1 MKKIF
6 IFALTLLMTIATFT
20 NYVPIYASGNNSYA
34 SSTDDSGNVTYYYSI
49 DDAWDAATD
58 GKKITLQK
66 DWNLDE
72 SLYVGVG
79 ETVYVDLNGYYISRN
94 LGSNHDD
101 YEKEGMVFDIS
112 GDANVTL
119 TGGNKSRTF
128 NVGFNGSTETV
139 TSGGL
144 ITGGNSSNSAGGIHM
159 RSGAKL
165 YLDNVAVAGN
175 RSSIAWYSFLAD
187 NPGYGAGIYINKN
200 CEVYLS
206 NNAQIAYNYAESD
219 GGGIYVNNTGT
230 IISLSSN
237 SSIHHNSAEDGGGI
251 DFKVS
256 DNKLF
261 SNDSTGS
268 ISYNRSRANCDYG
281 GGAILADGTD
291 SSTTISSITFQ
302 GNTTYKNG
310 GAIYL
315 EHKNITIANC
325 KFIDNVAENQ
335 GGAIYNNDDNNVISG
350 CEITNNKASSAGGG
364 IFAQYGHALSF
375 KEITTVKNNTR
386 GDGSADDVYLDW
398 SSDSNRAYV
407 TGGPSSWSEIG
418 IRTCKKEE
426 RLISNTETYYF
437 ANAFFSDYDDYHI
450 EFDEDKRE
458 LWTKSGAAVPTT
470 KEEVSPDIVHTG
482 KTYNGK
488 EIIEGY
494 FSMQTMGN
502 QYQDVDT
509 NYYYSDGY
517 FITSSEDPNIGN
529 PDYYDTHL
537 ATMSMS
543 MACSTFS
550 RIGKDGSY
558 NSYDGAYVYKS
569 KNIERLLT
577 DIGVTTENIY
587 INDDNTVQPT
597 TSSVGVAIGQKVI
610 TDHSNND
617 YILVPI
623 AIRGQGYEA
632 EWYSNTTIGTTG
644 EAEGFASSADA
655 VFEQLQYY
663 ISNYNL
669 EDAVSKGKVKFWIT
683 GYSRGGAVANLTAK
697 RIVEAYCSG
706 ASTNTSNQVYAYCFE
721 APKGGVN
728 SALKL
733 DLSKYYCIHNCINPV
748 DLVPFV
754 APEEMG
760 FIRYGVDHYIPGS
773 TDTSVEED
781 NNVWSYVENLSWAS
795 SYTRLKDNNYY
806 DVGTDDYN
814 AQRTL
819 MKAQLKSV
827 DPDNVFF
834 VDQFTVYYARYLAQ
848 AAKQSMYKKLDPNG
862 GNINQ
867 RQFISM
873 LWRSIEAWGLFST
886 DTQGDY
892 RNSYASV
899 SSSATSGVTFQ
910 TALQSLTKIIFSK
923 DSTVQ
928 KGLMT
933 SISSGASEMM
943 SDYMQLYHIWDDVIG
958 DWSIITQEKRN
969 EYLDYFWTNLMTKKA
984 VTTQKAAIDY
994 LTDTEI
1000 DEMHTAWNTVLDVL
1014 LRWVA
1019 VDYETKINDWN
1030 SPKVAGSTKSI
1041 PITEDITSDHSKYS
1055 NESQVLLGT
1064 LAQNVTAITQAHY
1077 PEINLSW
1084 VRSYDDF
1091 YDGDANRAIKIVT
1104 NKTPVISDSFNAN
1117 DETLTLTTSSDT
1129 PGAGIYYR
1137 VKSNMDADYGEW
1149 KPYNKAISL
1158 SPLDDQV
1165 TSYDVQMTAVYCTNV
1180 SEVVTKT
1187 YTLNKA
1193 HTVTVNGTS
1202 IGTYRVG
1209 NTVTINGTSTD
1220 SSKVFTSWKDSDVIT
1235 FADQNSAV
1243 TTFTMPDQ
1251 DVSVEANYAPTI
1263 SNATLTVS
1271 APAGGSPLATEG
1283 TLSWGESN
1291 SLNVHVYWRK
1301 GNEQP
1306 IGNASYNTTYKVI
1319 TIVDQDS
1326 TSGIYFNKDIT
1337 ANNITV
1343 VYSDVSSAN
1352 ASEAYVNA
1360 KGSLVIVGPDITT
1373 AKPKITSVEETSI
1386 TIVEDQEIT
1395 IDDLPTTATVTAEDG
1410 QTYTVDVKH
1419 DEVPKIIDDQGN
1431 KYLELPIV
1439 LSDTDAV
1446 INTDNKVL
1454 KVNITTQSRPAVPT
1468 ITADGT
1474 DSSKTISMSCST
1486 EGAKIYYRIDT
1497 SEQTEYTEAFTLS
1510 GTEGQKTTYTI
1521 TVWSKLDGI
1530 TSSEHT
1536 ETFVIDRPYTVT
1548 IKSIDTLG
1556 KVSEWKPDDII
1567 YHYYQ
1572 SESVTIAP
1580 PIQNNEQFK
1589 NWTWDATKLPEGT
1602 TITED
1607 SNQALNFT
1615 VKGNTELTAVYK
1627 PVVNNVSLTIEKPAL
1642 GKTLSTKV
1650 TSASVTFVNPYD
1662 LTNYLA
1668 DITWSP
1674 NSGYPVYG
1682 STYTA
1687 KISLTEQAAQDL
1699 QFALANNA
1707 NITVNNGAD
1716 EGVTATFAKSGD
1728 TYDIYVTFPTI
1739 DKIDLVSVKQP
1750 PVTSTTRAN
1759 AAQGIWNLPSSTNI
1773 TLENGMSVSANI
1785 NWDTLPTFDPSNLY
1799 AQEFEVTGS
1808 IVLPE
1813 YVSNSKEI
1821 SLAVKTTVTVPGAPQ
1836 VEAVNANHESGN
1848 YADPIKVSLSTNTE
1862 GASIYYTLDGTN
1874 PTTDSSLYTEEI
1886 EITSDTTLKVVAI
1899 KEGMIS
1905 TSIKT
1910 YTYTIGIKP
1919 TPTPTP
1925 TATSETKKKDTGWDD
1940 GGPFTTDTC
1949 GNVYDRWGNKIYEAT
1964 SCNVGGYN
1972 LVGTDTKD

>member
-6 IFALTLLMTIATFT
+6 ICALTLLITIATFT
-20 NYVPIYASGNNSYA
+20 NYTPIYAETIYA
-34 SSTDDSGNVTYYYSI
+34 SSVDDSGNTTYYYSI
-49 DDAWDAATD
+49 DDAWYAAVDD
-58 GKKITLQK
+58 GKKITLER
-66 DWNLDE
+66 DWNLDDE
-72 SLYVGVG
+72 LFVDTGD
-79 ETVYVDLNGYYISRN
+79 TVYVNLNGYYISRN
-94 LGSNHDD
+94 LGSDHDS
-101 YEKEGMVFDIS
+101 YEKDGMVFDIS
-112 GDANVTL
+112 SNANVTL
-119 TGGNKSRTF
+119 TGGTKSRTF

-144 ITGGNSSNSAGGIHM
+144 ISGGNSSNSAGGIHM

-175 RSSIAWYSFLAD
+175 RSSISWYSFLAD
-187 NPGYGAGIYINKN
+187 NPGYGAGIYINRN
-200 CEVYLS
+200 CEIYLT
-206 NNAQIAYNYAESD
+206 NNAQIAYNYAEAD
-219 GGGIYVNNTGT
+219 GGGIFVNDTGT

-281 GGAILADGTD
+281 GGAILVDGTD

-302 GNTTYKNG
+302 GNSTYNDG
-310 GAIYL
+310 GAIYMD
-315 EHKNITIANC
+315 HKSVTIANC
-325 KFIDNVAENQ
+325 KFIDNVAEHQ

-364 IFAQYGHALSF
+364 VFAQYGHALSF

-398 SSDSNRAYV
+398 SSDSNRAYI

-418 IRTCKKEE
+418 IRPAKQEE
-426 RLISNTETYYF
+426 RLLSDTETYYF
-437 ANAFFSDYDDYHI
+437 ANAFFSDYENYHI
-450 EFDEDKRE
+450 EFDDDNRE
-458 LWTKSGAAVPTT
+458 LWIKSGAATPTA

-482 KTYNGK
+482 KEYNGK

-517 FITSSEDPNIGN
+517 FITSSEDPNIGDPN
-529 PDYYDTHL
+529 YYDTHL

-550 RIGKDGSY
+550 RMGKDGAY

-577 DIGVTTENIY
+577 DIGVSTENIY

-610 TDHSNND
+610 TDHSDND

-655 VFEQLQYY
+655 VFIELQNY

-697 RIVEAYCSG
+697 RIIEAYCSG
-706 ASTNTSNQVYAYCFE
+706 TSTETSNQVYAYCFE

-728 SALKL
+728 SALQL
-733 DLSKYYCIHNCINPV
+733 DKSKYYCIHNSINPV

-760 FIRYGVDHYIPGS
+760 FIRYGVDHYNPGS
-773 TDTSVEED
+773 TDTSVTED
-781 NNVWSYVENLSWAS
+781 TTVWSYVQNQSWAS
-795 SYTRLKDNNYY
+795 SYSRLVDNNYY
-806 DVGTDDYN
+806 DVGTDAYN

-827 DPDNVFF
+827 DPDNVYF
-834 VDQFTVYYARYLAQ
+834 VDQFTLYYARYIAQ
-848 AAKQSMYKKLDPNG
+848 AAKQSMYKKVDSNG

-892 RNSYASV
+892 RNSYASIA
-899 SSSATSGVTFQ
+899 SGTTDGVTFQ

-943 SDYMQLYHIWDDVIG
+943 SDYIQLYHIWDDVIG
-958 DWSIITQEKRN
+958 DWAIITQEKRN
-969 EYLDYFWTNLMTKKA
+969 EYLDYFWENLMTKKA

-994 LTDTEI
+994 LTNDEI
-1000 DEMHTAWNTVLDVL
+1000 SEMHTAWNTVLDVL

-1030 SPKVAGSTKSI
+1030 SPKVAGSTTSI
-1041 PITEDITSDHSKYS
+1041 PITEGITSDHSKYS

-1064 LAQNVTAITQAHY
+1064 LAQNVSAITQAHY

-1084 VRSYDDF
+1084 VRSYDSF
-1091 YDGDANRAIKIVT
+1091 YDDDANRAIKIVT
-1104 NKTPVISDSFNAN
+1104 DKVPVITDSFDAN

-1129 PGAGIYYR
+1129 KGASIYYR
-1137 VKSNMDADYGEW
+1137 TKSNLDTEYSAW

-1158 SPLDDQV
+1158 TPLDSNV

-1220 SSKVFTSWKDSDVIT
+1220 SSQVFISWKDAEGIT
-1235 FADQNSAV
+1235 FADQNSAI
-1243 TTFTMPDQ
+1243 TTFTMPDY
-1251 DVSVEANYAPTI
+1251 DVSLEANYASTI
-1263 SNATLTVS
+1263 SNATLTVD
-1271 APAGGSPLATEG
+1271 APVGGSALTSKG
-1283 TLSWGESN
+1283 TLTWGEDN
-1291 SLNVHVYWRK
+1291 SLEVEVYWRK

-1306 IGNASYNTTYKVI
+1306 IGNAEYNTTYRVV
-1319 TIVDQDS
+1319 TIIPEDTT
-1326 TSGIYFNKDIT
+1326 TSRYFNKAIT

-1343 VYSDVSSAN
+1343 VYNNGSTAN
-1352 ASEAYVNA
+1352 ASEAYVDA
-1360 KGSLVIVGPDITT
+1360 KGSLVIQGPDITT
-1373 AKPKITSVEETSI
+1373 SKPKITAVEETSI

-1395 IDDLPTTATVTAEDG
+1395 IDDLPTTATVTAEDH
-1410 QTYTVDVKH
+1410 QTYTVNVDCSS
-1419 DEVPKIIDDQGN
+1419 VPEIQTDDLGN
-1431 KYLELPIV
+1431 KYIELPLV

-1446 INTDNKVL
+1446 INTDNIVL
-1454 KVNITTQSRPAVPT
+1454 KVNITTQTRPAVPT
-1468 ITADGT
+1468 ITATPQEDGSKQINISCTT
-1474 DSSKTISMSCST
+1474 D
-1486 EGAKIYYRIDT
+1486 GAQIFYKINN
-1497 SEQTEYTEAFTLS
+1497 SEQQEYTGEFTLS
-1510 GTEGQKTTYTI
+1510 GTEGQKETYTI
-1521 TVWSKLDGI
+1521 TVWSQSDDI
-1530 TSSEHT
+1530 TSLEHT

-1548 IKSIDTLG
+1548 IHSVDTLG
-1556 KVSEWKPDDII
+1556 TISEWDPDDII
-1567 YHYYQ
+1567 YHYYKN
-1572 SESVTIAP
+1572 ENVTIAP
-1580 PIQNNEQFK
+1580 PAQDNELFNK
-1589 NWTWDATKLPEGT
+1589 WKDDTKPEGA
-1602 TITED
+1602 TED
-1607 SNQALNFT
+1607 SNHALKFT
-1615 VKGNTELTAVYK
+1615 ITGNTELTAVYK
-1627 PVVNNVSLTIEKPAL
+1627 PIVNNVSLTIEKPAL
-1642 GKTLSTKV
+1642 GKTLADKV
-1650 TSASVTFVNPYD
+1650 TSATVQFVNEYD
-1662 LTNYLA
+1662 LTNYLK

-1687 KISLTEQAAQDL
+1687 KISLTEQAAQNQL
-1699 QFALANNA
+1699 FVLANNA
-1707 NITVNNGAD
+1707 SITVNND
-1716 EGVTATFAKSGD
+1716 EGIVATFAKSGN

-1739 DKIDLVSVKQP
+1739 DKIDLVNVKQP
-1750 PVTSTTRAN
+1750 PIASTTREN
-1759 AAQGIWNLPSSTNI
+1759 AAQGIWNLPSSTSI
-1773 TLENGMSVSANI
+1773 VLANGTNVTANI
-1785 NWDTLPTFDPSNLY
+1785 NWDTLPTFDPSNLN
-1799 AQEFEVTGS
+1799 AQEYEVTGNV
-1808 IVLPE
+1808 VLPE

-1821 SLAVKTTVTVPGAPQ
+1821 SLEVKTTVTVPSAPQ
-1836 VEAVNANHESGN
+1836 VAQVSANYESGN
-1848 YADPIKVSLSTNTE
+1848 YVDPIKVSLSTDTE

-1874 PTTDSSLYTEEI
+1874 PTTSSPLYTEEI

-1910 YTYTIGIKP
+1910 YTYTIGVK
-1919 TPTPTP
+1919 PTPTP
-1925 TATSETKKKDTGWDD
+1925 TATSETKKKKDSGWDD